1 MFITIYKYTLI
12 RIVLKLSKVALNIT
26 VDEEVLSDFKRLCTD
41 KDIKVSTKINSL
53 MRHWVEENGDSTDEP

>member
-1 MFITIYKYTLI
+1 MFITIYNHTLI

-26 VDEEVLSDFKRLCTD
+26 VDEEVLSDFKKLCNN

-53 MRHWVEENGDSTDEP
+53 MRHWVEENGGGTDEP